1 MRMTLV
7 PPVLPPFLAS
17 TYDLK
22 PVEDPPSDGEV
33 KMVHAVMRALDDVA
47 NVPALYDADL
57 AMRLSMHLFGIQMA
71 RYRTKHPYI
80 IFPSNETH
88 APPPLPAHIP
98 VELEPVTG
106 PPSDSQLK
114 SVQTALRISESMVNV
129 PSMFDADLSMQ
140 LSQHLFNIQFERYL
154 REVADGGPLTS
165 VTSPRAGINATN
177 SDSAGPS
184 RVQHDPM
191 ERNREQDDHEVSTV
205 EMDASSSIQ
214 GPTELHFRDPTPQ
227 PSPGFRSRLESF
239 EPIQSKPRHTF
250 AELPKEPEDTTRV
263 LAEGL
268 RHAQP
273 PDDKM
278 EDAQELTFPA
288 ATKPASPNLPP
299 EKSTIGFSM
308 IAPTASSEVTNT
320 EPRKTPSMPPLEPLA
335 FTPLST
341 TSSNGIPLSS
351 FFGNTKRHKDR
362 RVDTNPYAAL
372 SRLGNSP
379 TKKEQLDMKA
389 QAGFT
394 SFGGGS
400 KVKNRMKG
408 KGT

>member
-1 MRMTLV
+1 MRMTLA
-7 PPVLPPFLAS
+7 PPGLPPFLAS

-22 PVEDPPSDGEV
+22 PVEGPPSDEEV
-33 KMVHAVMRALDDVA
+33 KMVHAVIRALNDVM

-71 RYRTKHPYI
+71 RYRNKYPYF
-80 IFPSNETH
+80 IFSSNATHTPPS
-88 APPPLPAHIP
+88 LPAHIP
-98 VELEPVTG
+98 VKLEPVTG
-106 PPSDSQLK
+106 PPSDSELM
-114 SVQTALRISESMVNV
+114 SVQTALRISEGTVNV

-154 REVADGGPLTS
+154 REVADGGPLAS
-165 VTSPRAGINATN
+165 VTSPRAGANATN
-177 SDSAGPS
+177 SDHANPS

-191 ERNREQDDHEVSTV
+191 EDNREQDDHEVSTI

-214 GPTELHFRDPTPQ
+214 DPTELQFRDPTPQ
-227 PSPGFRSRLESF
+227 SSPGFRNRLQSF
-239 EPIQSKPRHTF
+239 EPIQPKPRHTF
-250 AELPKEPEDTTRV
+250 AKLPKGPEDTTRV

-273 PDDKM
+273 PDDEM
-278 EDAQELTFPA
+278 EDAQEVAFPA

-299 EKSTIGFSM
+299 EKSTIGFSTF
-308 IAPTASSEVTNT
+308 APTASSEVTNT
-320 EPRKTPSMPPLEPLA
+320 EPRKTPSMPPLEPFA
-335 FTPLST
+335 FTPIST
-341 TSSNGIPLSS
+341 ASYDGIPPSS
-351 FFGNTKRHKDR
+351 FFGNTKKHKDR
-362 RVDTNPYAAL
+362 RVGTNPYAAL

-379 TKKEQLDMKA
+379 AKEQLEMKA
-389 QAGFT
+389 QAGLAG
-394 SFGGGS
+394 FGGGN